1 MNPKSITVL
10 FLSGGSQVTQFLLT
24 TLVGR
29 RAGMRLVATSS
40 IADDAGLFGF
50 DAVYLTPKTAKDPVG
65 FERRMEEIIEIE
77 GVDLIVPARDDDVE
91 FLGAWRDRN
100 PDRAHRAAVGTGE
113 IARVA
118 CDKWLSHEY
127 ALARGLP
134 FARSLRH
141 ADTSALQAFID
152 EVGFPVLAKPCDGF
166 SSKGIF
172 LLDSI
177 AQMERWL
184 AVGNYVIEEYLG
196 PADDVRNFR
205 EGLVHDGVPLFYM
218 FHGRPRFSAELI
230 IGPSGE
236 LVGEFCSDNEPQ
248 WRSRYVEH
256 CKDDDG
262 VQLMRQCAQVFI
274 REGWRGPL
282 NIQAQRDRTGV
293 LRIHEFN
300 GRLTAPT
307 AERYFMGH
315 DGFAKLVK
323 AFTGFEL
330 PASPWDSHPAPRA
343 NSQLSSRAADPR
355 QVLTLQSTG
364 QWRAVN

>member
-1 MNPKSITVL
+1 MNKKTITLL
-10 FLSGGSQVTQFLLT
+10 FLSGGSQVTQFLMT

-29 RAGMRLVATSS
+29 RADMRLIATSS

-50 DAVYLTPKTAKDPVG
+50 DAVYLAPKTAKDPVG
-65 FERRMEEIIEIE
+65 FERLMEKIITNE
-77 GVDLIVPARDDDVE
+77 GIDLIVPARDDDVA

-100 PDRAHRAAVGTGE
+100 PDRSHMAAVGPGH
-113 IARVA
+113 IARMA

-127 ALARGLP
+127 AVAHGLP
-134 FARSLRH
+134 FARSLHEANPSSIR
-141 ADTSALQAFID
+141 AFID
-152 EVGFPVLAKPCDGF
+152 EVGFPVLAKPRDGF

-172 LLDSI
+172 LLDSMKQI
-177 AQMERWL
+177 ERWL

-196 PADDVRNFR
+196 PADDVQKFR
-205 EGLVHDGVPLFYM
+205 EGLEHDGVPLFYM

-230 IGPSGE
+230 IGPSGD

-256 CKDDDG
+256 CKDEDG
-262 VQLMRQCAQVFI
+262 AALMRQCAQVFI
-274 REGWRGPL
+274 RDGWRGPF
-282 NIQAQRDRTGV
+282 NIQAQRDRKGV

-315 DGFAKLVK
+315 DGFAKLVE

-330 PASPWDSHPAPRA
+330 PPSPWNTHPAPRA
-343 NSQLSSRAADPR
+343 NSQLCSRAADPR
-355 QVLTLQSTG
+355 QVERLLSEG
-364 QWRAVN
+364 HWKAGV

>member
-1 MNPKSITVL
+1 
-10 FLSGGSQVTQFLLT
+10 
-24 TLVGR
+24 
-29 RAGMRLVATSS
+29 MRLVATSS
-40 IADDAGLFGF
+40 IAEDAGLFGF

-65 FERRMEEIIEIE
+65 FERRIEEIIEIE
-77 GVDLIVPARDDDVE
+77 DVDLIVPARDDDVE

-100 PDRAHRAAVGTGE
+100 PHRAHLAAVGTGE
-113 IARVA
+113 IARVV

-127 ALARGLP
+127 AVATGLP
-134 FARSLRH
+134 FARSLRLS
-141 ADTSALQAFID
+141 DTSALQAFIE

-166 SSKGIF
+166 SSKGIY
-172 LLDSI
+172 LLDST
-177 AQMERWL
+177 AQIERWL

-196 PADDVRNFR
+196 PVDDVRNFR
-205 EGLVHDGVPLFYM
+205 EGLVRDGVPLFYM

-236 LVGEFCSDNEPQ
+236 LAGEFRSDNEPQ

-256 CKDDDG
+256 CKGDDG
-262 VQLMRQCAQVFI
+262 VELMRQCAQVLI
-274 REGWRGPL
+274 RDGWRGPL
-282 NIQAQRDRTGV
+282 NIQAQHDRTGL

-323 AFTGFEL
+323 AFTGFQL
-330 PASPWDSHPAPRA
+330 PPSQWDTHPAPRA

-355 QVLTLQSTG
+355 QVQTLLSAG
-364 QWRAVN
+364 QWRADS